1 MSQSPLSDMN
11 YITSLS
17 GWCLVLGCLFL
28 FTFVICPS
36 GELGMVITLLYIFT
50 GLSRFFLLNTIL
62 PIVYGSEYTCDI
74 I

>member
-50 GLSRFFLLNTIL
+50 GLSSFFFAEHNTSHCL
-62 PIVYGSEYTCDI
+62 WFRVYM
-74 I
+74 